1 MSQPA
6 NLSIRL
12 RRAAF
17 NQALAD
23 ADLTAIGPLL
33 APDVV
38 LVTGSDSAVLAGR
51 KAQLQAWKREFA
63 ASPRSIYLR
72 TPATIEVSAVEPIAL
87 EQGEWLGR
95 HADSGAVYASG
106 RYCAKW
112 RQSDAG
118 WVILA
123 EIFVTMA

>member
-1 MSQPA
+1 MSHPA
-6 NLSIRL
+6 DLAIRL

-17 NQALAD
+17 NQALAE
-23 ADLTAIGPLL
+23 ADLAAIGPLL

-72 TPATIEVSAVEPIAL
+72 TPGTIEASAVEPIAL
-87 EQGEWLGR
+87 EQGEWQGR

-112 RQSDAG
+112 RHSDAG
-118 WVILA
+118 WVIVA